1 MKTYIVHN
9 ASGRILR
16 TGMCQEE
23 VFDSIPEDGEFIVE
37 GYCSEPNKQIING
50 VISDLDLDDDEMTD
64 ADKRQLFRNELRE
77 LRDKYLQE
85 SDWTQMPDS
94 PLPVS
99 EKQKWAEYRQDLRD
113 YGNNLAN
120 VRVREAKYLREI
132 TFPRTPKNKNAE
144 VTTID
149 EN

>member
-1 MKTYIVHN
+1 MKHFIVYD
-9 ASGRILR
+9 SDGVILR
-16 TGMCQEE
+16 
-23 VFDSIPEDGEFIVE
+23 S
-37 GYCSEPNKQIING
+37 GYCSDDLFEYQRESDELIMEGEAKPGKHKVLDG
-50 VISDLDLDDDEMTD
+50 EVVEVEEVIDKEREFNIAFYELI
-64 ADKRQLFRNELRE
+64 DKRNATLKET
-77 LRDKYLQE
+77 
-85 SDWTQMPDS
+85 DWTQMPDS

>member
-94 PLPVS
+94 PISNEL
-99 EKQKWAEYRQDLRD
+99 KQRYSEYRQQLRD
-113 YGNNLAN
+113 LPDTYENETEMMN
-120 VRVREAKYLREI
+120 VNIPDE
-132 TFPRTPKNKNAE
+132 PR
-144 VTTID
+144 D
-149 EN
+149 EPR